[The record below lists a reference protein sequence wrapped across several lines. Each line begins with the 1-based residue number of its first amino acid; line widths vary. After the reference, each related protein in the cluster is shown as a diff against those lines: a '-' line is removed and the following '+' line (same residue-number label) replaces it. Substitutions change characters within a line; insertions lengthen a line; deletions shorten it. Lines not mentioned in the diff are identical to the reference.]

1 MANISEKTNS
11 ALCPICDAKVSLPKK
26 VTLGQFA
33 ICHKCTESLKV
44 INIRPIELD
53 WADGIDEDDDYEFD
67 DSDYD
72 DDSSDEYEQGNKR
85 SNYWS

>member
-53 WADGIDEDDDYEFD
+53 WAGNANEDDYDYED
-67 DSDYD
+67 NDSDYEY
-72 DDSSDEYEQGNKR
+72 DSDLE
-85 SNYWS
+85 